1 VTIAQ
6 RKNTKA
12 SIESLNR
19 ILHLLDYN
27 KKTLLSES
35 TESSFNNTA
44 GYMKSIVLKLEEKV
58 EALPIGHRYTGTFY
72 VKKPYTYALPS
83 ESVKLKGSAFMQEDL
98 VSWTIQSEDEY
109 AKNLYYVRS
118 IFKDK
123 GMKTI
128 LKRED
133 GEAVFKV
140 KKEG

>member
-1 VTIAQ
+1 VTEYVESVM
-6 RKNTKA
+6 TK
-12 SIESLNR
+12 
-19 ILHLLDYN
+19 
-27 KKTLLSES
+27 
-35 TESSFNNTA
+35 
-44 GYMKSIVLKLEEKV
+44 LKERVAE
-58 EALPIGHRYTGTFY
+58 LPIGHRYTGTFY
-72 VKKPYTYALPS
+72 VKKPYTLPS

-123 GMKTI
+123 GMKTL